1 MKSKIKKRLIAFML
15 CMVLVLSS
23 AISAFADDLDTQA
36 QDQTTTMA
44 DEPVATSMDDSTDEQ
59 QPVAEAEEN
68 QEQAVETQEEQQ
80 TEENVSEEPTTEDSS
95 AVAEQEAIEKESD
108 VSIQTTVNGTT
119 ITMSGPHSSFPEGNN
134 YEISASELNEEE
146 TKDVEIALKKK
157 EDETNTKIATYKAY
171 DIKLLVDGIET
182 QPTGD
187 VNVKFEGGEVKEN
200 LTNAEN
206 VEVYHVDE
214 SNQTANDIS
223 GTAAEDTVTMTTN
236 HFSTYVITTTTDG
249 GVDITVQHYLQNAT
263 APLYRDSTVHLNKGQ
278 KIEDLSSP
286 SNYTAQKVVKVNADD
301 SAGAELSG
309 DEVIT
314 DNQTYR
320 VYYTATTGTSDESVQ
335 MFDYQVKGNNNAS
348 INNSSNYDENSS
360 SATRFASGLIKDQY
374 NDNKYDT
381 KVKINESDIYIN
393 TWNTDSR
400 NRNVNYVN
408 GRVFGDKNATTGIIT
423 GVNFSTG
430 ALNMGTNSSGQLMY
444 EPGFFTKDTKSGKQ
458 VLSGYK
464 LSLSRSG
471 DTYKL
476 TDVKKDNESVL
487 RGYTTEGANF
497 YPLDS
502 IRNDN
507 PDSANDND
515 HNDYFGM
522 RYDIEFKIGDYLGD
536 LNYTFKGDDD
546 LWAVLD
552 AKENGGNVVIDL
564 GGIHSA
570 LDKSVDLWKTILR
583 NDNYKPEDR
592 KNLSEDE
599 RNKTHT
605 LTILYMERGAY
616 ASNCQMEFTLP
627 NSKVINSEEA
637 EKSLTFTKTTTSGT
651 ALAGATFTLYA
662 SDGTT
667 VKDTAVSSANGTV
680 TFGGLYSGT
689 YIIKETSAPNGYIA
703 SKDTWTVVVTTS
715 EVKMYKT
722 GDSTQT
728 SVTSIANST
737 EKEEA
742 EKNLTNEKTAEI
754 IDESSRIFQINLD
767 AATTG
772 RNPDVA
778 AQKASVVLVLD
789 ASDSLES
796 DGLTAVKDSAKSFIS
811 TLKESSPESEVSI
824 VWFSGNEGSSD
835 TTTVRDYCTL
845 TDAGVNTLNAFIDKK
860 TTTSGG
866 TPMGDALSQAY
877 TKIKAAHNSNKY
889 VLLFTDG
896 MPGHYD
902 EAGSASNDWH
912 QRFNCMSANK
922 ACNYAEKIKAENDGN
937 AILYTVGYFKTGRDS
952 KDSQIYWHKGDSDS
966 SYDRSAHS
974 TTTWWGGS
982 SYNHDTLTTDTA
994 FLSDYIATKA
1004 SGNNQYAFTTSDKEQ
1019 LTGIFQALAGKIGD
1033 LYSVTPTKIVD
1044 TIDTRFKLTEASRI
1058 ALVGNVEGVKN
1069 TETNTTTYTKADNT
1083 IVITENANGTTTIIW
1098 TGDAAKIRNA
1108 EDPTNPGWHVNFQI
1122 QAKDDFIG
1130 GNVIPTNGSD
1140 SGIYLNDGTTNTK
1153 PFPQPSV
1160 NVKLLNHTLDNK
1172 EIIFYKNETI
1182 TSNNFA
1188 KELLDA
1194 YKVIELDGKTSLSL
1208 GDAGIPELTDEEIKS
1223 LRTGTSITK
1232 DYSYPNTNDI
1242 VGQFK
1247 FEFVPD
1253 SKSVNGDHLATVIGN
1268 TVEQYKLKVTF
1279 IPKTSEERNKIL
1291 ADAGKTIDTPQ
1302 TEEKTIND
1310 SKLKEIT
1317 VPKGG
1322 KIVVDQSVEGIY
1334 KVNVFAI
1341 YKQSTSVNP
1350 TTNEHPKLA
1359 GAKFSLTGT
1368 KSKNVYYGLSDDTGL
1383 VKWYADENCST
1394 PILFNKWVTDSY
1406 TFKEIK
1412 APEGYSLNPTQ
1423 WTITKTSGT
1432 NIVSKVEIT
1441 GEDSTP
1447 TNCTYYF
1454 NNTPLY
1460 SLPSTGGTG
1469 IYLYMIGG
1477 MMLMLIAVWILYKN
1491 KCREVLER

>member
-400 NRNVNYVN
+400 NWNVNYVN

-444 EPGFFTKDTKSGKQ
+444 EPEFFTKDTKSGKQ

>member
-400 NRNVNYVN
+400 NWNVNYVN

-974 TTTWWGGS
+974 TTTWWG
-982 SYNHDTLTTDTA
+982 
-994 FLSDYIATKA
+994 
-1004 SGNNQYAFTTSDKEQ
+1004 
-1019 LTGIFQALAGKIGD
+1019 
-1033 LYSVTPTKIVD
+1033 VV
-1044 TIDTRFKLTEASRI
+1044 
-1058 ALVGNVEGVKN
+1058 V
-1069 TETNTTTYTKADNT
+1069 
-1083 IVITENANGTTTIIW
+1083 
-1098 TGDAAKIRNA
+1098 
-1108 EDPTNPGWHVNFQI
+1108 
-1122 QAKDDFIG
+1122 
-1130 GNVIPTNGSD
+1130 
-1140 SGIYLNDGTTNTK
+1140 
-1153 PFPQPSV
+1153 
-1160 NVKLLNHTLDNK
+1160 
-1172 EIIFYKNETI
+1172 TI
-1182 TSNNFA
+1182 T
-1188 KELLDA
+1188 
-1194 YKVIELDGKTSLSL
+1194 
-1208 GDAGIPELTDEEIKS
+1208 
-1223 LRTGTSITK
+1223 
-1232 DYSYPNTNDI
+1232 
-1242 VGQFK
+1242 
-1247 FEFVPD
+1247 
-1253 SKSVNGDHLATVIGN
+1253 
-1268 TVEQYKLKVTF
+1268 
-1279 IPKTSEERNKIL
+1279 
-1291 ADAGKTIDTPQ
+1291 TP
-1302 TEEKTIND
+1302 
-1310 SKLKEIT
+1310 
-1317 VPKGG
+1317 
-1322 KIVVDQSVEGIY
+1322 
-1334 KVNVFAI
+1334 
-1341 YKQSTSVNP
+1341 
-1350 TTNEHPKLA
+1350 
-1359 GAKFSLTGT
+1359 
-1368 KSKNVYYGLSDDTGL
+1368 
-1383 VKWYADENCST
+1383 
-1394 PILFNKWVTDSY
+1394 
-1406 TFKEIK
+1406 
-1412 APEGYSLNPTQ
+1412 
-1423 WTITKTSGT
+1423 
-1432 NIVSKVEIT
+1432 
-1441 GEDSTP
+1441 
-1447 TNCTYYF
+1447 
-1454 NNTPLY
+1454 
-1460 SLPSTGGTG
+1460 
-1469 IYLYMIGG
+1469 
-1477 MMLMLIAVWILYKN
+1477 
-1491 KCREVLER
+1491 

>member
-1 MKSKIKKRLIAFML
+1 MKSNTKKRLIAFML

-23 AISAFADDLDTQA
+23 ATSAFADEQQDMDSTNQIETTAEAETETQEA
-36 QDQTTTMA
+36 VA
-44 DEPVATSMDDSTDEQ
+44 DEPMVTSLDASSEEH
-59 QPVAEAEEN
+59 QPVADEPAVTAEEPAAEN
-68 QEQAVETQEEQQ
+68 EPVITPDENSS
-80 TEENVSEEPTTEDSS
+80 EENKAED
-95 AVAEQEAIEKESD
+95 EI
-108 VSIQTTVNGTT
+108 SIQTTINGTT
-119 ITMSGPHSSFPEGNN
+119 ITMSGPRSSFPEGNN

-223 GTAAEDTVTMTTN
+223 GITAEDTVTMTTN
-236 HFSTYVITTTTDG
+236 HFSTYVITTTKDG
-249 GVDITVQHYLQNAT
+249 GVDITVQHYLQNT
-263 APLYRDSTVHLNKGQ
+263 TTSLYRDSTVHLNKGQ
-278 KIEDLSSP
+278 EIKDLSSP
-286 SNYTAQKVVKVNADD
+286 SNYTAQKVVKVNKDGSVGD
-301 SAGAELSG
+301 ELSG

-314 DNQTYR
+314 ANQTYR

-348 INNSSNYDENSS
+348 INNSSNYDKASS
-360 SATRFASGLIKDQY
+360 KTTRFASGLIKDQY

-381 KVKINESDIYIN
+381 TVKINESDIYIN
-393 TWNTDSR
+393 TWDKDSR
-400 NRNVNYVN
+400 DWNVNYVN
-408 GRVFGDKNATTGIIT
+408 GSVFGNNNATTGIIT
-423 GVNFSTG
+423 GVDFSAG

-444 EPGFFTKDTKSGKQ
+444 EPGFFTKDTKPGKQ

-476 TDVKKDNESVL
+476 TDVKKDNKSVL

-583 NDNYKPEDR
+583 NDNYEPEDR

-637 EKSLTFTKTTTSGT
+637 AKSLTFRKTTTSGN

-662 SDGTT
+662 SDGTA
-667 VKDTAVSSANGTV
+667 VKDTAVSSADGTV

-703 SKDTWTVVVTTS
+703 SKDTWTVDVTAS
-715 EVKMYKT
+715 EATMYKT

-742 EKNLTNEKTAEI
+742 EKNLTNGKTAEI

-789 ASDSLES
+789 ASDSLGS

-824 VWFSGNEGSSD
+824 VWFSGDEGSSG

-845 TDAGVNTLNAFIDKK
+845 TDAGVNTLNAFIDTK

-896 MPGHYD
+896 MPGHYP
-902 EAGSASNDWH
+902 ESGTAKENRN

-922 ACNYAEKIKAENDGN
+922 ACNHAEKIKAENDGN

-952 KDSQIYWHKGDSDS
+952 TESQIYWHRGDSDS
-966 SYDRSAHS
+966 SYYYDNTGHVDKNWRY
-974 TTTWWGGS
+974 T
-982 SYNHDTLTTDTA
+982 HDTLTTDTA
-994 FLSDYIATKA
+994 FLSNYIATKA

-1044 TIDTRFKLTEASRI
+1044 TIDARFKLTEVSRI
-1058 ALVGNVEGVKN
+1058 ALVGNVNGVKN

-1083 IVITENANGTTTIIW
+1083 IVITENANGTTTITW

-1140 SGIYLNDGTTNTK
+1140 SGIYLNDETTNTK

-1172 EIIFYKNETI
+1172 EITFYKNETI

-1223 LRTGTSITK
+1223 LRTGTSIEK

-1253 SKSVNGDHLATVIGN
+1253 QKGQTGDHEAEVTGN
-1268 TVEQYKLKVTF
+1268 TVEQYTVIVTF
-1279 IPKTSEERNKIL
+1279 IPKTPEERNTIL
-1291 ADAGKTIDTPQ
+1291 TNAGKTIDPPQ

-1310 SKLKEIT
+1310 SVLKEIT

-1322 KIVVDQSVEGIY
+1322 KIIVDQSSVEGIY

-1383 VKWYADENCST
+1383 VKWYEDENCT
-1394 PILFNKWVTDSY
+1394 KLILFNRWVTDSY

-1412 APEGYSLNPTQ
+1412 APEGYSLNPTH
-1423 WTITKTSGT
+1423 WTIKKTSGT

-1441 GEDSTP
+1441 GEDSTS
-1447 TNCTYYF
+1447 TNCTYSF

-1469 IYLYMIGG
+1469 IYMYMIGG

>member
-1 MKSKIKKRLIAFML
+1 MKSNTKKRLIAFML

-23 AISAFADDLDTQA
+23 ATSAFADEQQDMDSTNQIETTAEAETETQEA
-36 QDQTTTMA
+36 VA
-44 DEPVATSMDDSTDEQ
+44 DEPMVTSLDASSEEQ
-59 QPVAEAEEN
+59 QPVADEPAVIAEEP
-68 QEQAVETQEEQQ
+68 AA
-80 TEENVSEEPTTEDSS
+80 ENEPVITPDENSSKENKAED
-95 AVAEQEAIEKESD
+95 EI
-108 VSIQTTVNGTT
+108 SIQTTINGTT
-119 ITMSGPHSSFPEGNN
+119 ITMSGPRSSFPEGNN
-134 YEISASELNEEE
+134 YEISASELNEEK

-223 GTAAEDTVTMTTN
+223 GITAEDTVTMTTN
-236 HFSTYVITTTTDG
+236 HFSTYVITTTKDG
-249 GVDITVQHYLQNAT
+249 GVDITVQHYLQNT
-263 APLYRDSTVHLNKGQ
+263 TTSLYRDSTVHLNKGQ
-278 KIEDLSSP
+278 EIKDLSSP
-286 SNYTAQKVVKVNADD
+286 SNYTAQKVVKVNKDGSVGD
-301 SAGAELSG
+301 ELSG

-314 DNQTYR
+314 ANQTYR

-348 INNSSNYDENSS
+348 INNSSNYDKASS
-360 SATRFASGLIKDQY
+360 KTTRFASGLIKDQY

-381 KVKINESDIYIN
+381 TVKINESDIYIN
-393 TWNTDSR
+393 TWDKDSR
-400 NRNVNYVN
+400 DWNVNYVN
-408 GRVFGDKNATTGIIT
+408 GSVFGNNNATTGIIT
-423 GVNFSTG
+423 GVDFSTG

-444 EPGFFTKDTKSGKQ
+444 EPGFFTKDTKPGKQ

-583 NDNYKPEDR
+583 NDNYEPEDR

-637 EKSLTFTKTTTSGT
+637 AKSLTFRKTTTSGN

-662 SDGTT
+662 SDGTA
-667 VKDTAVSSANGTV
+667 VKDTAVSSADGTV

-703 SKDTWTVVVTTS
+703 SKDTWTVNVTAS
-715 EVKMYKT
+715 EATMYKT

-742 EKNLTNEKTAEI
+742 EKNLTNGKTAEI

-789 ASDSLES
+789 ASDSLGS

-824 VWFSGNEGSSD
+824 VWFSGDEGSSG

-845 TDAGVNTLNAFIDKK
+845 TDAGVNTLNAFIDTK

-896 MPGHYD
+896 MPGHYP
-902 EAGSASNDWH
+902 ESGTAKENRN

-922 ACNYAEKIKAENDGN
+922 ACNHAEKIKAENDGN

-952 KDSQIYWHKGDSDS
+952 TESQIYWHRGDSDS
-966 SYDRSAHS
+966 SYYYDNTGHVDKNWRY
-974 TTTWWGGS
+974 T
-982 SYNHDTLTTDTA
+982 HDTLTTDTA

-1044 TIDTRFKLTEASRI
+1044 TIDARFKLTEASRI
-1058 ALVGNVEGVKN
+1058 ALVGNVNGVKN

-1083 IVITENANGTTTIIW
+1083 IVITENANGTTTITW

-1140 SGIYLNDGTTNTK
+1140 SGIYLNDETTNTK

-1172 EIIFYKNETI
+1172 EITFYKNETI

-1188 KELLDA
+1188 KELLGA

-1223 LRTGTSITK
+1223 LRTGTSIEK

-1253 SKSVNGDHLATVIGN
+1253 QKGQTGDHEAEVTGN
-1268 TVEQYKLKVTF
+1268 TVEQYTLIVTF
-1279 IPKTSEERNKIL
+1279 IPKTPEERNTIL
-1291 ADAGKTIDTPQ
+1291 TNAGKTIDPPQ

-1310 SKLKEIT
+1310 SVLKEIT

-1322 KIVVDQSVEGIY
+1322 KIIVDQSSVEGIY

-1383 VKWYADENCST
+1383 VKWYEDEKCT
-1394 PILFNKWVTDSY
+1394 KLILFNRWVTDSY

-1412 APEGYSLNPTQ
+1412 APEGYSLNPTH
-1423 WTITKTSGT
+1423 WTIKKTSGT
-1432 NIVSKVEIT
+1432 TIVSKVEIT
-1441 GEDSTP
+1441 GEDSTS

-1491 KCREVLER
+1491 KCWEVLER